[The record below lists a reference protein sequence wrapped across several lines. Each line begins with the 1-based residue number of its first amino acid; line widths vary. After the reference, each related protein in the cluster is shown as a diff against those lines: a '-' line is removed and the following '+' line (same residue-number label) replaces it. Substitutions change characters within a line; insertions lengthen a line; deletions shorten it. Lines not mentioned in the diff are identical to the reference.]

1 MKEGEALGSKNAG
14 GSGQQVGALV
24 KVGPV
29 EAGAI
34 LGLVSFAIAV
44 KLLTVLSTVI

>member
-1 MKEGEALGSKNAG
+1 MLVVVDNRWGHWSK
-14 GSGQQVGALV
+14 LV
-24 KVGPV
+24 RVGPV

>member
-1 MKEGEALGSKNAG
+1 MLVGVDNRW
-14 GSGQQVGALV
+14 GQKLV

>member
-1 MKEGEALGSKNAG
+1 MLVVVDNRWSK
-14 GSGQQVGALV
+14 LV
-24 KVGPV
+24 KVRPV

-44 KLLTVLSTVI
+44 KLFTVLSTVI